1 MAVAGGTQALIAT
14 FAFGL
19 VALASTSTACL
30 FTFGNRRLRGNAPL
44 HNGLRLV
51 LVTFLLSAE
60 LWSIVDFA
68 ATLITADANPSC
80 QVLVSVAAGF
90 DQLARVA
97 FEQFLLLRIKS
108 KSIYKSV
115 YVLQAFIPVRFILGG
130 VLIAVQ
136 RPQTYPVCIAK
147 NILLPLG
154 IATLVTD
161 AVIVCIFFVL
171 TWMKTR
177 SNSTSSLQTS
187 NLTPAKIV
195 CFLTAGFAAWLATS
209 IPMIF
214 GLEIFSVASRTVV
227 PSVGLLILIG
237 LVALFRRHV
246 LVTDSDLQLSPS
258 KIDTSKALPSRPTE
272 NRNTAMSQETFNRPW
287 GGPPPHIAQ
296 AQRPST
302 GPVPMP
308 KAGSRG
314 VDNALP
320 IINRPA
326 PGQTDRGVGGIP
338 VQGQL
343 FPPTRAN
350 TAPVVLQNPPKKRP
364 KGKLAISNP
373 IIRQSSALKI
383 QDKIPTVDL
392 ALAAKNDQQRRDAAP
407 GAVASDR
414 AAQTQSLTRNHQGAS
429 LKRKQIGST
438 SAVPTF
444 SSERSVLLP
453 NSATTATQLSPR
465 EDELRRRSPRTPRDS
480 SRMLLSPP
488 PRSPKRPSGSASQK
502 SDNAP
507 PPIPPQ
513 SPLRRSAPVKS
524 VLHPTSAIF
533 IDSGRPPAI
542 PMNLRQDNSNWPDSS
557 PAVSPLVPR
566 VEPLPMPLSRTR
578 SDATP
583 SAAYKSAA
591 AAAARASVLTRGGTG
606 SVRRD
611 IRPSRQRPE
620 SPSISKQDPVP
631 AKTPVQLRSAN
642 GIPTNPRARPARDPS
657 GDAGERTQTI
667 MFPTKVDLGKA
678 GQPVSRQIFTL
689 SLASSSASSDS
700 IVHRP
705 RPIPRKSSI
714 YKADFTIKVSPTVY
728 RHRLSRSLGS
738 VELPRGSMESGSDTI
753 SRIPSFPEPPK
764 RASAILALGRY
775 KKSYD
780 SASKA
785 VTPGSI
791 NKSRNERVSFS
802 ADRTP
807 SKAAGTGPKSAFSEP
822 TEFGSRTNMEPEST
836 YNNRRQS
843 SPVLPVEEIPP
854 FSDDNARVSRP
865 SSARSVASTTSQH
878 NGEEEIVPMVLD
890 TGSKGSF
897 SGPSFQRNSLA
908 QLAGWHHRL
917 GDALPTF
924 SDRKDGGPSP
934 RRTLVPAPLQLG
946 KSSKPTRVVESQ
958 APPLESPQ
966 HALDIIQQQLK
977 ELDEPDSETG
987 VEDGQRRRLLEN
999 LEAEM
1004 GAQETRWQDIRRDL
1018 ADRSPSSTR
1027 SSLSLVSSGDLHLR
1041 SPRPSPALR
1050 SHNPVDLG
1058 LQVIGRGA
1066 DPVSAPGKRTLT
1078 PADEKPDPLPSGLTR
1093 RSNSGF
1099 TEQGSA
1105 QDISGGVENRAKF
1118 GKSASRNNKDGLPSV
1133 TMANDIS
1140 THRQLTNNPTSPEFD
1155 EFEQQVENDEQLD
1168 SASAKLNNYSTWT
1181 PGSVNLAAGAK
1192 APLPVSHWSID
1203 SDTAALL
1210 LTESLKATT
1219 QDPGHLAKTVA
1230 STLSVIGDV
1239 EATQSPQRIDQVIGS
1254 PTTSSPSLL
1263 HQETL
1268 VSPAVSEQ
1276 TQSPRRPVTQKPP
1289 RRSKRITLLPDILES
1304 PQPLDSKRGTLGIFQ
1319 FPWGETSDI
1328 ATLQPQLSSVY
1339 SIPLPGATLNELAL
1353 AQGYYSSQVPSLP
1366 SQAYPASFFD
1376 YYSDDDD
1383 DLPVA
1388 DSDGSIGGY
1397 SNDEDEAF
1405 DETTLWE
1412 IANLL
1417 RSSAIP
1423 SRNSLFPGSEEDRPP
1438 SRAGFTSADETIIST
1453 VREQPIADLE
1463 ESILGSEDNDLS
1475 PLPLLKTSVWEPKTM
1490 YTTATRSAGLAQPD
1504 EMTWGWYLGKQAETL
1519 RSAPR
1524 KSEPASIT
1532 STSLWAL
1539 RPKQSDVLTYAAA
1552 NGLWRPTGEASI
1564 TPPSTAP
1571 STPFLA
1577 SPLPTESSIGDT
1589 FAPAKVTTQSQGLWA
1604 PSAPVAV
1611 VSLGVSQDEQ
1621 EWSRYTV
1628 NKITSSRP
1636 KPRPSAQ
1643 DAIYSTS
1650 LWASSRPAADAPAP
1664 ARKPASSTQPLWS
1677 KPAALPA
1684 EQTKGLWNASH
1695 IRHQYRTTY
1704 QHPAALYT
1712 ARKLRTDRRPLPA
1725 LRSASLWSTT
1735 TQTPA
1740 RQVPDWL
1747 ALSTTLRPISPGSA
1761 SSSDQDQDD
1770 AASALFDSYSLRSEV
1785 TAASSVATSKQSAAH
1800 RKTASK
1806 QAAQEELDAAFR
1818 DVMQAGKPVVA
1829 MPMAVPEEED
1839 VEQDKEEPGEKGGL
1853 EEKEEL
1859 YFDSS
1864 RLHPVFAVDVLHAM
1878 DENVHP
1884 AATGYLHHVVNGAPK
1899 PRRR

>member
-44 HNGLRLV
+44 ENGLRLV
-51 LVTFLLSAE
+51 LVTFLLSAA

-108 KSIYKSV
+108 KSIYKSI

-154 IATLVTD
+154 IAMLVTD
-161 AVIVCIFFVL
+161 AVIVCVFFVL
-171 TWMKTR
+171 IWIKTR
-177 SNSTSSLQTS
+177 SSSTSSLQTS
-187 NLTPAKIV
+187 NLAPAKIV

-246 LVTDSDLQLSPS
+246 LITDSDLQLSPS
-258 KIDTSKALPSRPTE
+258 KIDTSKALPNRPTE

-302 GPVPMP
+302 GPVQMP

-320 IINRPA
+320 IINRPT
-326 PGQTDRGVGGIP
+326 PGQTERGVGGIP

-383 QDKIPTVDL
+383 QDNIPTVDL
-392 ALAAKNDQQRRDAAP
+392 ALAAKNDQQRRDAAS
-407 GAVASDR
+407 GAVVSDR
-414 AAQTQSLTRNHQGAS
+414 ASQTQSLTRNYQGAS
-429 LKRKQIGST
+429 VKRKQIGSA

-465 EDELRRRSPRTPRDS
+465 EEELRRRSPRPPRDS

-488 PRSPKRPSGSASQK
+488 PRSPKRPSGSASQIP
-502 SDNAP
+502 DNAP

-524 VLHPTSAIF
+524 VLRPTSAIF

-542 PMNLRQDNSNWPDSS
+542 PMNLRQDNSIWTDSS

-620 SPSISKQDPVP
+620 SPRIGKRDPAP

-657 GDAGERTQTI
+657 GDMGERTQTI
-667 MFPTKVDLGKA
+667 MFPTKVDLGGA
-678 GQPVSRQIFTL
+678 GQSVPRQIFAL
-689 SLASSSASSDS
+689 SLASSSASTDS

-764 RASAILALGRY
+764 SASAILALDRY
-775 KKSYD
+775 KKSSD

-791 NKSRNERVSFS
+791 NEFHNERVSFS

-807 SKAAGTGPKSAFSEP
+807 SKAVGTGPKSAFSES
-822 TEFGSRTNMEPEST
+822 TEFGSRTNMEPESA

-843 SPVLPVEEIPP
+843 SPVLPE
-854 FSDDNARVSRP
+854 FSEDNARVSRP
-865 SSARSVASTTSQH
+865 SSARSVTSTASQLKE
-878 NGEEEIVPMVLD
+878 EEEIVPMVLY
-890 TGSKGSF
+890 TGSKEPF

-908 QLAGWHHRL
+908 QLAAWHHRL

-934 RRTLVPAPLQLG
+934 RRTLVPSPLQLS
-946 KSSKPTRVVESQ
+946 KSSKPTVESQ

-977 ELDEPDSETG
+977 ELDEADSETG
-987 VEDGQRRRLLEN
+987 VEDVQRRRLLEN

-1004 GAQETRWQDIRRDL
+1004 GAQETHWQDIRRNL

-1027 SSLSLVSSGDLHLR
+1027 SSLSLVPSGDLHLR

-1050 SHNPVDLG
+1050 SHNPADLG

-1078 PADEKPDPLPSGLTR
+1078 PADEKFDPSPSRLTR

-1118 GKSASRNNKDGLPSV
+1118 GKSASRNKDGLPSV
-1133 TMANDIS
+1133 TTANDLS

-1155 EFEQQVENDEQLD
+1155 EFEHQVENDEQPD
-1168 SASAKLNNYSTWT
+1168 SVSAKLNNYSAWT
-1181 PGSVNLAAGAK
+1181 PGSVNLAAVAK

-1210 LTESLKATT
+1210 LSESLKATT
-1219 QDPGHLAKTVA
+1219 QDPGPPTPPAKTVA

-1263 HQETL
+1263 HQESL
-1268 VSPAVSEQ
+1268 VSPAVSGQ
-1276 TQSPRRPVTQKPP
+1276 AQSPRRPVTQKPP

-1339 SIPLPGATLNELAL
+1339 SVPLPGTTLNELAF
-1353 AQGYYSSQVPSLP
+1353 AQAYYYSQVPSLP

-1376 YYSDDDD
+1376 HYSDDDD
-1383 DLPVA
+1383 LPAA
-1388 DSDGSIGGY
+1388 DSDGSTGGY
-1397 SNDEDEAF
+1397 SDDEDEAF

-1417 RSSAIP
+1417 RSSAVP

-1438 SRAGFTSADETIIST
+1438 SRAGFTSTDETAIST
-1453 VREQPIADLE
+1453 ARHLPIADLE
-1463 ESILGSEDNDLS
+1463 ESTLGSEDNDLS

-1504 EMTWGWYLGKQAETL
+1504 EMTWERYLGKQAETL

-1539 RPKQSDVLTYAAA
+1539 KPKQSDVLTNAAA
-1552 NGLWRPTGEASI
+1552 NGLWQPTAEASI
-1564 TPPSTAP
+1564 TPSSTAP

-1577 SPLPTESSIGDT
+1577 SPLPTESSISDM
-1589 FAPAKVTTQSQGLWA
+1589 FAPAKVTTESQGLWA

-1611 VSLGVSQDEQ
+1611 VSLGVPQDEQ
-1621 EWSRYTV
+1621 KWSRYTV

-1650 LWASSRPAADAPAP
+1650 LWGSSRPAADAPAP

-1695 IRHQYRTTY
+1695 IRHQYRTTD
-1704 QHPAALYT
+1704 QRPAALYT
-1712 ARKLRTDRRPLPA
+1712 ARKLRTDRRALPA

-1747 ALSTTLRPISPGSA
+1747 ALSTTLRPISPGGA

-1770 AASALFDSYSLRSEV
+1770 AASASFDSYSLRSEV

-1839 VEQDKEEPGEKGGL
+1839 AEQDNEEPEEEVQPEEKGGL